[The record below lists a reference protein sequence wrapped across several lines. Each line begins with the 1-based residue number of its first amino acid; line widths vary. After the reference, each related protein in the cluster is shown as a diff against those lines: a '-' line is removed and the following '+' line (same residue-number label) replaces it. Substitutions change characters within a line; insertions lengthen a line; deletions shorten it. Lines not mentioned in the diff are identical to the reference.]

1 MRRPATLRAAAG
13 TRPLLDR
20 RSGDDTTPAGVF
32 PLGESTAWDGQ
43 RVNVFGNRPDPGVRT
58 GIGYR
63 DVRPQDCWGASPTTT
78 ARLQPSRRRRA
89 EGGPEPT
96 SGCQRYGDVYSH
108 AAVIGANLDPISGD
122 APGEIPY
129 AAAIFL
135 HRHSYASERCDETDE
150 RLRLAPRRTELA
162 DDHPAAR
169 SQHGNRTSRS
179 GPSTTCARPPDC
191 TGRRRPGRIAWDAVS
206 AQVMAEAERR
216 RTFAI
221 ISHPDAGKTTL
232 TEKFLLYAGAI
243 QSGGAVKAHEG
254 RRSAT
259 SDWMDMEQKR
269 GISISSTALN
279 FPYREHEFNLLDTPG
294 HRDFSEDTYRVL
306 SAVDAVVMVL
316 DSAKGIEPQTLK
328 LFEVCRSRDL
338 PVLTFLNKL
347 DRPGLEPLELL
358 DQIEEQIGLRPTPA
372 TWPVGSYGDLR
383 GVLDRRTDIFTRFTR
398 TAGAVRSLRRRTCR
412 RNVRLR
418 RRARAWEKCA
428 EESELLD
435 AMGAD
440 VDLPSFLAGESTP
453 VFAGSALTNFGV
465 RHLLDAIV
473 DLAPAPTARPDI
485 DGKPRHLDEPCS
497 AFVFKVQAN
506 MDRNHRD
513 RIAFARICSG
523 KFDRGMVM
531 TCERTGKPFATK
543 YASTVFGAER
553 TTIDEAFPGD
563 VVGLVNATG
572 LNIGDT
578 LYDETGPSV
587 EFPKLPQFAPEVF
600 ATARPQDSGKVKQF
614 RKGLDQL
621 GEEGVVQVLAR
632 PRLGRGLAGAR
643 RCRPAPVRCVR
654 EPARHRVQRTD
665 RAVGIAV
672 PGDPTDRRRVGRRC
686 SARSPASAFCSAP
699 MAHSSH
705 CSRTSTRCS
714 ASSRT
719 SRNSCSPTSSPDK
732 CSLVPGTDEHFHQLP
747 ELPPPPPPPTP
758 PPLKPPPLPELDGAV
773 CD

>member
-1 MRRPATLRAAAG
+1 
-13 TRPLLDR
+13 
-20 RSGDDTTPAGVF
+20 
-32 PLGESTAWDGQ
+32 
-43 RVNVFGNRPDPGVRT
+43 
-58 GIGYR
+58 
-63 DVRPQDCWGASPTTT
+63 
-78 ARLQPSRRRRA
+78 LQ
-89 EGGPEPT
+89 
-96 SGCQRYGDVYSH
+96 
-108 AAVIGANLDPISGD
+108 
-122 APGEIPY
+122 
-129 AAAIFL
+129 
-135 HRHSYASERCDETDE
+135 
-150 RLRLAPRRTELA
+150 
-162 DDHPAAR
+162 
-169 SQHGNRTSRS
+169 
-179 GPSTTCARPPDC
+179 
-191 TGRRRPGRIAWDAVS
+191 AVS
-206 AQVMAEAERR
+206 EQVITEAQRR

-243 QSGGAVKAHEG
+243 QTGGAVKAHQG

-279 FPYREHEFNLLDTPG
+279 FPYRDHEFNLLDTPG

-316 DSAKGIEPQTLK
+316 DAAKGIEPQTLK
-328 LFEVCRSRDL
+328 LFEVCRSREL

-383 GVLDRRTDIFTRFTR
+383 GVLDRRTNVFTRFTR
-398 TAGAVRSLRRRTCR
+398 TARGSQIAPEEDVPAERAAEEEGA
-412 RNVRLR
+412 
-418 RRARAWEKCA
+418 AWEKCA

-440 VDLPSFLAGESTP
+440 VDLPSFLAGQSTP

-473 DLAPAPTARPDI
+473 DLAPAPLAREDI
-485 DGKPRHLDEPCS
+485 DGVERPLETECS

-587 EFPKLPQFAPEVF
+587 EYPKLPQFAPEVF

-621 GEEGVVQVLAR
+621 GEEGVVQVLRDPDWGEAS
-632 PRLGRGLAGAR
+632 PVLAAVGQLQFDVFANRLDVEFN
-643 RCRPAPVRCVR
+643 APIELSGSPFQAIRLTDDESAAVLREKPGVRILK
-654 EPARHRVQRTD
+654 RTD
-665 RAVGIAV
+665 GA
-672 PGDPTDRRRVGRRC
+672 
-686 SARSPASAFCSAP
+686 
-699 MAHSSH
+699 
-705 CSRTSTRCS
+705 
-714 ASSRT
+714 
-719 SRNSCSPTSSPDK
+719 
-732 CSLVPGTDEHFHQLP
+732 LVALFENKYALQRIETNEP
-747 ELPPPPPPPTP
+747 EL
-758 PPLKPPPLPELDGAV
+758 KLDPIVA
-773 CD
+773 